1 VPRTRKRRPPDETR
15 AARFLRVRVAL
26 AAAIGL
32 AGFQVARDA
41 SARVEKLRL
50 RVGET
55 RRLAAPPADVGA
67 RFVWFLDGRPL
78 PVAGPVWEYAPRAAD
93 TGTHRL
99 KLRIIVAKQVTTR
112 TWGLRVEPPR
122 APSIVMAS
130 PTGTSLVLG
139 PGESVDLVLRAR
151 PAAPA
156 ETVQTSWTV
165 DGRPAG
171 EGDRLRVPAPVAGTV
186 RARALV
192 VGSLGAAVAREWTIS
207 ARATALAAASA
218 TTLPLVPPTTS
229 STAPPPP
236 STSSTTTSSTAP
248 PTLRSTSSIAPLPP
262 TTSSTAT
269 TAPAPLA
276 SSTSTS
282 TRPTL
287 PPSSSTTTT
296 PPVAVATAAP
306 PTTTPPRA
314 AAADADVTARDVEAF
329 IQRYA
334 AAWQHHDA
342 AELRRLGQVSS
353 DSQEAALRDYFAR
366 TPDLDVQVTI
376 LDVFSAGERH
386 TVRFTRRDRFRD
398 PTGRVVTKETPPL
411 EKEVVRTA
419 SGLRFAPAT
428 R

>member
-1 VPRTRKRRPPDETR
+1 
-15 AARFLRVRVAL
+15 VAL
-26 AAAIGL
+26 AAAIGM
-32 AGFQVARDA
+32 AGLQVARDA
-41 SARVEKLRL
+41 SAEVEKLRL
-50 RVGET
+50 RVGEA
-55 RRLAAPPADVGA
+55 RRLAAPSADPEA
-67 RFVWFLDGRPL
+67 RYVWFLDGRPL
-78 PVAGPVWEYAPRAAD
+78 AVAGPVWEYAPRAAD

-99 KLRIIVAKQVTTR
+99 KLRLIAAGRVTTR
-112 TWGLRVEPPR
+112 TWGLRVKPPR
-122 APSIVMAS
+122 PPVIVMAS

-139 PGESVDLVLRAR
+139 AGETVDLVLRAR

-165 DGRPAG
+165 DGAPAG

-207 ARATALAAASA
+207 ARMTALAAASA

-236 STSSTTTSSTAP
+236 TTSSTTTSSTAP
-248 PTLRSTSSIAPLPP
+248 PTLRSTSSTAPPPP

-269 TAPAPLA
+269 SAPAPLP

-296 PPVAVATAAP
+296 APVEVATAAP

-366 TPDLDVQVTI
+366 TPDLDVQVTV
-376 LDVFSAGERH
+376 LDVFSAGDRH

-398 PTGRVVTKETPPL
+398 PTGRFVTKETPPL

-419 SGLRFAPAT
+419 GGLRFAPAT